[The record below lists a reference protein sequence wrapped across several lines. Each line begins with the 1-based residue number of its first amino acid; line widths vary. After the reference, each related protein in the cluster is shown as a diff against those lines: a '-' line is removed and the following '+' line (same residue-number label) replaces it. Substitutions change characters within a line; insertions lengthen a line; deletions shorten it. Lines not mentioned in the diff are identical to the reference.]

1 MVNRVAR
8 SDVVKADKS
17 SKAPTELRHVITETR
32 VNYIQ
37 SALTCF
43 SNYLLS

>member
-1 MVNRVAR
+1 MVDRVAR

-17 SKAPTELRHVITETR
+17 SKAPTELRRFITGTR

-37 SALTCF
+37 KCPNLF
-43 SNYLLS
+43 Q